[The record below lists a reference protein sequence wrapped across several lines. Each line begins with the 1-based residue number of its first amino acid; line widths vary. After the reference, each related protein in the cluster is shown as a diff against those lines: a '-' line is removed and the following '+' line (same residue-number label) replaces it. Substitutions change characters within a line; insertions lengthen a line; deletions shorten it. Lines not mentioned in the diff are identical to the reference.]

1 MSLTQARWRSGIVV
15 SASAPVTPSTLPAG
29 ITTSR
34 PWGRPP
40 VRASIQSR
48 ARASSPGAGAA
59 DRAEQSEAAG
69 PAVGGCDG
77 RERGGAE
84 AGVLDAE
91 GLARLRPH
99 GRRMPHSS
107 GRRKSLPDGSPVR
120 LDGSSDHAVCTPID
134 TQATPTGKFHSAKR
148 SRKILSDGAAGSG
161 AGRKPMAGDG
171 ASGITRRQLGRG
183 TLALGGALAL
193 AALPAGP
200 AAAAPAGGGRTTLR
214 H

>member
-40 VRASIQSR
+40 VRASIQSS

-77 RERGGAE
+77 RGGGEAE
-84 AGVLDAE
+84 DGVLDSE
-91 GLARLRPH
+91 GLSRLRQH
-99 GRRMPHSS
+99 GRRIPQSS
-107 GRRKSLPDGSPVR
+107 ARQNSLPAVLPVR
-120 LDGSSDHAVCTPID
+120 D
-134 TQATPTGKFHSAKR
+134 
-148 SRKILSDGAAGSG
+148 
-161 AGRKPMAGDG
+161 
-171 ASGITRRQLGRG
+171 
-183 TLALGGALAL
+183 
-193 AALPAGP
+193 
-200 AAAAPAGGGRTTLR
+200 
-214 H
+214 